1 IVSSSILPTGVLPRQ
16 LSGLRLH
23 GLVSGSPSTLLKAIE
38 LHHALSHCTSLGGK
52 HVIAAHGCDVN
63 ATVHKSTL
71 NQYGVLVRFSDLV
84 SVTRFN
90 TTILGVH
97 GSVHFRRYI
106 AWSFTGVSGAATP
119 AHIASRLVPP
129 TA

>member
-1 IVSSSILPTGVLPRQ
+1 LSLSIFFFQAEDGIRDRNVTGVQTCALP
-16 LSGLRLH
+16 
-23 GLVSGSPSTLLKAIE
+23 ICD
-38 LHHALSHCTSLGGK
+38 CTSLGGK

-71 NQYGVLVRFSDLV
+71 NQYGVLVRFSDPV